1 MINRTRDDEQA
12 LQPERAWQH
21 ANTTSSDPTR
31 WRGAWWWTSSAVASK
46 LRANDYT
53 ERAKELPKTTCTQE
67 WSKDTVKRHSTPPH
81 LSREKKNYQQSKKL
95 HKVSRLQNISKTSFG
110 TEGLNIFW
118 VFRPNFDSSCWLREP
133 HAFRPLRSSGGEL
146 PFLPFRAFSPLQWEH
161 RGLVSARHPKIQWR
175 SRAGGRE
182 A

>member
-118 VFRPNFDSSCWLREP
+118 FLHIHCTFHRILISRNITLNMLLSV
-133 HAFRPLRSSGGEL
+133 HIIPLRSS
-146 PFLPFRAFSPLQWEH
+146 
-161 RGLVSARHPKIQWR
+161 ITMR
-175 SRAGGRE
+175 SLA
-182 A
+182 